1 MSNTFTD
8 EMFMVPQGCST
19 IEMTAQKNG
28 GRGIVTSIP
37 PTRPS
42 GYRGELEI
50 SDDGFGAAD
59 VYDVTVT
66 LTCQN
71 MAPTE
76 GVTAGSTG
84 SYNARISC
92 AAQSQSTAQTTSYG
106 FTNSVDSQSS
116 CKMGRAEVYN
126 PTARHP
132 DGAGQGTWGTVC
144 GHWFCKPAA
153 ATIGGARLR
162 RSRCQL
168 NRCGQGTTTTGQK
181 SSAESWASSA
191 AWATPSVSAVF
202 YPLSRSWLA
211 SERAKGPSPTSFSA
225 PSRATATRRGR
236 STGTAGSGAAART
249 ASVAQRTTA

>member
-1 MSNTFTD
+1 MFMSATTITNGNGFAQFRYSAAGTHGSCPDRFKHKAYINEQEWDISSLAQCEQGIGCPVSNTFTD

-71 MAPTE
+71 MGPTE
-76 GVTAGSTG
+76 GVTAGSTM

-106 FTNSVDSQSS
+106 FTNNVDSQSS

-144 GHWFCKPAA
+144 GHWFCKP
-153 ATIGGARLR
+153 
-162 RSRCQL
+162 
-168 NRCGQGTTTTGQK
+168 
-181 SSAESWASSA
+181 
-191 AWATPSVSAVF
+191 
-202 YPLSRSWLA
+202 PLHRW
-211 SERAKGPSPTSFSA
+211 R
-225 PSRATATRRGR
+225 
-236 STGTAGSGAAART
+236 
-249 ASVAQRTTA
+249 SVAS